1 MLKQGLSSILFKK
14 NPGGRLRAP
23 VQGDSGLGSQWPGPH
38 SPDAPME
45 EIDPDS
51 APPAAERSRIRWS
64 PARWILAVAALAVI
78 TAWFWP
84 NSQVQGRNLILY
96 SVGGV
101 TLLLLGL
108 WWSFASRAPL
118 RLRFGVLG
126 AFVLLV
132 AFCAALFRFRGVTGD
147 LVPILEARWIKPT
160 ASQSTPPRKAATAT
174 HLDDS
179 GRPDFPQYL
188 GTGRDAVIREGPAL
202 AADWQGTPPQ
212 VLWRQPVGTGWA
224 GFAIVGNRAI
234 TLEQRGPREM
244 VVCLDVLTGDLL
256 WEHGDEARYDS
267 PLGGEGPRT
276 TPTIIDGR
284 VFTFGATGV
293 LNCLA
298 LDSGKLLWQRRM
310 AEEAPGC
317 VPDWGYSGSPLVLDG
332 KVIISSGQADGKSL
346 RAYQVES
353 GEPVWQGGSHPAGYA
368 SPMLCTLAGVPQ
380 LIAFNMRHITAHDP
394 ASGAVLWE
402 RPWGSRQP
410 VVAQPL
416 PIGPDLIVF
425 SSGYG
430 AGAEL
435 LKIERDGAGQLSPK
449 PVWKSLAL
457 KAKMASFIEHEGFLY
472 GLDDGMLTCV
482 DTRDGKRRW
491 KSGRYGHGQLL
502 WVKGRLLVTA
512 ESGELVL
519 LEPDPSGPNELA
531 RFPVFDA
538 KLWNPPA
545 LSGDLLLVRTD
556 QEAACI
562 RLPVEKDS

>member
-1 MLKQGLSSILFKK
+1 MAENQPDIATPA
-14 NPGGRLRAP
+14 PGATG
-23 VQGDSGLGSQWPGPH
+23 
-38 SPDAPME
+38 
-45 EIDPDS
+45 
-51 APPAAERSRIRWS
+51 IRWS
-64 PARWILAVAALAVI
+64 PARWILSASAVACLAV
-78 TAWFWP
+78 WLWP
-84 NSQVQGRNLILY
+84 ISQVQVRNLILF
-96 SVGGV
+96 SIGGI
-101 TLLLLGL
+101 TLLLLGC
-108 WWSFASRAPL
+108 WWLFLSRAL
-118 RLRFGVLG
+118 WRTRLAVLAGFAVLFGALG
-126 AFVLLV
+126 AT
-132 AFCAALFRFRGVTGD
+132 FRFRGVTGD
-147 LVPILEARWIKPT
+147 LVPILENRWTPRAAT
-160 ASQSTPPRKAATAT
+160 PSTPPRRAATAT
-174 HLDDS
+174 DLDDS

-188 GTGRDAVIREGPAL
+188 GAGRDAVIREGPAL
-202 AADWQGTPPQ
+202 SADWQSTPPQ

-256 WEHGDEARYDS
+256 WEHGDEARYAS

-276 TPTIIDGR
+276 TPTVVDR
-284 VFTFGATGV
+284 QVFTFGATGI

-317 VPDWGYSGSPLVLDG
+317 VPEWGYAGSPLVHDG
-332 KVIISSGQADGKSL
+332 QVIISSGQGDGKSL
-346 RAYQVES
+346 RAYQVADGS
-353 GEPVWQGGSHPAGYA
+353 PVWQGGSQAAGYA
-368 SPMLCTLAGVPQ
+368 SPMFCTLAGVPQ
-380 LIAFNMRHITAHDP
+380 VIAFNLRSITAHDP
-394 ASGAVLWE
+394 ADGSVLWE
-402 RPWGSRQP
+402 RPWGNRQP

-416 PIGPDLIVF
+416 PVGPDRIVF

-430 AGAEL
+430 VGAEL
-435 LKIERDGAGQLSPK
+435 LNIERDGSGKLSPQ

-457 KAKMASFIEHEGFLY
+457 KAKMASFIGHGGFLY

-482 DTRDGKRRW
+482 DIRDGKRRW

-502 WVKGRLLVTA
+502 WVDGRLLVTA

-519 LEPDPSGPNELA
+519 LEPDPSAPNEVA

-562 RLPVEKDS
+562 RLPVEKSK

>member
-1 MLKQGLSSILFKK
+1 
-14 NPGGRLRAP
+14 
-23 VQGDSGLGSQWPGPH
+23 
-38 SPDAPME
+38 ME
-45 EIDPDS
+45 QIAPDS
-51 APPAAERSRIRWS
+51 TSPAAEKSRIRWS
-64 PARWILAVAALAVI
+64 PARWILGMAVVASLTV
-78 TAWFWP
+78 WLWP
-84 NSQVQGRNLILY
+84 SSQVQVRNLTLFSI
-96 SVGGV
+96 GGV

-108 WWSFASRAPL
+108 WWSFASRAPV
-118 RLRFGVLG
+118 RLRVTV
-126 AFVLLV
+126 VLLFAILV
-132 AFCAALFRFRGVTGD
+132 ASCAALFRFRGVTGD
-147 LVPILEARWIKPT
+147 LVPILEARWIKPA
-160 ASQSTPPRKAATAT
+160 ASDVSPPRRAATAT

-202 AADWQGTPPQ
+202 SADWQVTPPQ
-212 VLWRQPVGTGWA
+212 VMWRQPVGTGWA

-256 WEHGDEARYDS
+256 WEHGDETRYAS

-276 TPTIIDGR
+276 TPTVAEGR
-284 VFTFGATGV
+284 VFTFGATGI

-310 AEEAPGC
+310 AEEAPGN
-317 VPDWGYSGSPLVLDG
+317 VPEWGYAGSPLVHDG

-380 LIAFNMRHITAHDP
+380 VIAFNLRFITAHDP

-402 RPWGSRQP
+402 RPWGNRQP

-430 AGAEL
+430 VGAEL
-435 LKIERDGAGQLSPK
+435 LKIEPDASGKPSPQ
-449 PVWKSLAL
+449 PVWKSIAL
-457 KAKMASFIEHEGFLY
+457 KAKMASFIEHQGFLY

-562 RLPVEKDS
+562 RLPVEKSQ

>member
-1 MLKQGLSSILFKK
+1 
-14 NPGGRLRAP
+14 
-23 VQGDSGLGSQWPGPH
+23 
-38 SPDAPME
+38 ME
-45 EIDPDS
+45 ENKPDTAHS
-51 APPAAERSRIRWS
+51 APGNARIRWS
-64 PARWILAVAALAVI
+64 PARWILALAALTFLA
-78 TAWFWP
+78 AWLWP
-84 NSQVQGRNLILY
+84 ISQVQVRNLILF
-96 SVGGV
+96 SVGAI
-101 TLLLLGL
+101 TLLLIGC
-108 WWSFASRAPL
+108 WWLFASRASWRL
-118 RLRFGVLG
+118 RLTVVATLAVLAG
-126 AFVLLV
+126 GL
-132 AFCAALFRFRGVTGD
+132 AATFRFRGVTGD
-147 LVPILEARWIKPT
+147 LVPILEARWNKSA
-160 ASQSTPPRKAATAT
+160 ASGTTPQRKAAAASN
-174 HLDDS
+174 LDDS

-202 AADWQGTPPQ
+202 STDWQSTPPQ

-256 WEHGDEARYDS
+256 WEHGDEARYAS

-276 TPTIIDGR
+276 TPTILDGR
-284 VFTFGATGV
+284 VFTFGATGI

-317 VPDWGYSGSPLVLDG
+317 VPEWGYAGSPLVHDG
-332 KVIISSGQADGKSL
+332 KAIISSGQGDGKSL
-346 RAYQVES
+346 RAYQVAD
-353 GEPVWQGGSHPAGYA
+353 GAPLWQGGSQSAGYA
-368 SPMLCTLAGVPQ
+368 SALLCTLTGVPQ
-380 LIAFNMRHITAHDP
+380 VIAFNLRFITAHDP
-394 ASGAVLWE
+394 ASGTVLWE
-402 RPWGSRQP
+402 RPWGNRQP

-430 AGAEL
+430 VGAEL
-435 LKIERDGAGQLSPK
+435 LKIERDASGKLSPQ

-457 KAKMASFIEHEGFLY
+457 KAKMASFIGHQGFLY

-519 LEPDPSGPNELA
+519 LEPGPTAPNELA

-562 RLPVEKDS
+562 RLPVEKSE

>member
-1 MLKQGLSSILFKK
+1 MDKVR
-14 NPGGRLRAP
+14 PDTA
-23 VQGDSGLGSQWPGPH
+23 
-38 SPDAPME
+38 SPAHGKT
-45 EIDPDS
+45 
-51 APPAAERSRIRWS
+51 RIRWW
-64 PARWILAVAALAVI
+64 PVRWILSAAAVAGLAV
-78 TAWFWP
+78 WLWP
-84 NSQVQGRNLILY
+84 ISQVQVRNLILY
-96 SVGGV
+96 SLGGI
-101 TLLLLGL
+101 TLLLLGV
-108 WWSFASRAPL
+108 WWLFASRVSW
-118 RLRFGVLG
+118 RTRFTVLLGFAVCVGALG
-126 AFVLLV
+126 AS
-132 AFCAALFRFRGVTGD
+132 FRFRGVTGD
-147 LVPILEARWIKPT
+147 LVPILEKRWTPRA
-160 ASQSTPPRKAATAT
+160 ASQTTPPRRAAGTTTA
-174 HLDDS
+174 LDDS

-188 GTGRDAVIREGPAL
+188 GTGRDAVIRDGPAL
-202 AADWQGTPPQ
+202 SADWKSTPPQ
-212 VLWRQPVGTGWA
+212 VLWRQPIGPGWA

-234 TLEQRGPREM
+234 TLEQRGSREM

-256 WEHGDEARYDS
+256 WEHGDDARYAS

-276 TPTIIDGR
+276 TPTVVGRR
-284 VFTFGATGV
+284 VFTFGATGI

-317 VPDWGYSGSPLVLDG
+317 LPEWGYAGSPLVHEG
-332 KVIISSGQADGKSL
+332 KVVISSGQGDGKSL
-346 RAYQVES
+346 RAYRVEDGS
-353 GEPVWQGGSHPAGYA
+353 PLWAGGSRAAGYA

-380 LIAFNMRHITAHDP
+380 LIVFNLRFITAHDP
-394 ASGAVLWE
+394 ATGAVLWE
-402 RPWGSRQP
+402 RPWGNRQP

-430 AGAEL
+430 VGAEL
-435 LKIERDGAGQLSPK
+435 LKIGRDSSDKLNPQL
-449 PVWKSLAL
+449 VWKSLAL
-457 KAKMASFIEHEGFLY
+457 KAKMASFIENGGFLY

-502 WVKGRLLVTA
+502 WVDGRLLVTA

-519 LEPDPSGPNELA
+519 LEPGPSAPNEVA

-556 QEAACI
+556 QEAACL
-562 RLPVEKDS
+562 RLPLARSARLKG

>member
-1 MLKQGLSSILFKK
+1 
-14 NPGGRLRAP
+14 
-23 VQGDSGLGSQWPGPH
+23 
-38 SPDAPME
+38 ME
-45 EIDPDS
+45 EVHPQSDNP
-51 APPAAERSRIRWS
+51 APESPRIRWS
-64 PARWILAVAALAVI
+64 PARWILSAAAVAGLAV
-78 TAWFWP
+78 WLWP
-84 NSQVQGRNLILY
+84 ISQVQVRNLILF
-96 SVGGV
+96 SIGGV
-101 TLLLLGL
+101 TLLLLGF
-108 WWSFASRAPL
+108 WWSYAARAPT
-118 RLRFGVLG
+118 RLRRGVL
-126 AFVLLV
+126 AVLAVLI
-132 AFCAALFRFRGVTGD
+132 ALSSAIFRFRGVTGD
-147 LVPILEARWIKPT
+147 LVPILEARWI
-160 ASQSTPPRKAATAT
+160 TPSSSVAGPLRKASTAT
-174 HLDDS
+174 NLDDS

-188 GTGRDAVIREGPAL
+188 GAGRDAVIRDGPSL
-202 AADWQGTPPQ
+202 SADWKSTPPQ
-212 VLWRQPVGTGWA
+212 VLWRQPIGSGWA

-244 VVCLDVLTGDLL
+244 VVCLDALTGDLL
-256 WEHGDEARYDS
+256 WEHGDEARYAS

-284 VFTFGATGV
+284 VFTFGATGI

-317 VPDWGYSGSPLVLDG
+317 LPEWGYAGSPLVHEG
-332 KVIISSGQADGKSL
+332 KVIISSGQGDGKSL
-346 RAYQVES
+346 RAYQIAD
-353 GEPVWQGGSHPAGYA
+353 GAPVWQGGSHAAGYA

-380 LIAFNMRHITAHDP
+380 VIAFNLRFITAHNP
-394 ASGAVLWE
+394 SNGQVLWE

-430 AGAEL
+430 VGAEL
-435 LKIERDGAGQLSPK
+435 LKIERDGSNKLSPQ
-449 PVWKSLAL
+449 PVWKSIAL

-502 WVKGRLLVTA
+502 WVDGRLLVTA

-519 LEPDPSGPNELA
+519 LEPGPSGPNELA

-562 RLPVEKDS
+562 RLPVEKNR